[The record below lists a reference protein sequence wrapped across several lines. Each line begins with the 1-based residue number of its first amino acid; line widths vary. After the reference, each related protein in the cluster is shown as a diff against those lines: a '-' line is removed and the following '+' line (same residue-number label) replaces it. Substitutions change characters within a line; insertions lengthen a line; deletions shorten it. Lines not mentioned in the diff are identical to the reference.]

1 VLSVAVLMIIIV
13 AVIGTGVM
21 TGIITMLIS
30 KVRRLEETGPG
41 GDDGLLTESIGKL
54 ATEVSAIHDQLEMLE
69 QRTDFNER
77 LLEGRTAD
85 DEPTV
90 TDE

>member
-30 KVRRLEETGPG
+30 KVRRLEEIRPG
-41 GDDGLLTESIGKL
+41 GDDGLLTESFDKL
-54 ATEVSAIHDQLEMLE
+54 ATELSAIRDQLEMLE

-77 LLEGRTAD
+77 LLEGRPID